1 LPLSSLLIYSPT
13 RDTASEL
20 VTGVF
25 GSQCTVWESWEGAL
39 QAYKA
44 TFELDMLAVTPLPG
58 GYWDTPFP
66 SHVVEDSEDD
76 QSDLEMDDQ
85 SDLEMD
91 DFPVEDDEVC
101 SQLLMV

>member
-1 LPLSSLLIYSPT
+1 M
-13 RDTASEL
+13 
-20 VTGVF
+20 
-25 GSQCTVWESWEGAL
+25 WESWEGAL

>member
-1 LPLSSLLIYSPT
+1 M
-13 RDTASEL
+13 
-20 VTGVF
+20 
-25 GSQCTVWESWEGAL
+25 WESWEGAL

-44 TFELDMLAVTPLPG
+44 TFELDMLAVMPLPG

-76 QSDLEMDDQ
+76 QSDLEMDD
-85 SDLEMD
+85 
-91 DFPVEDDEVC
+91 FPVEDDEVC